1 MFEPLK
7 ETIELLH
14 FYDQELQEESYKQ
27 LEELPEK
34 WEATKKKVRCE
45 VFDVFISRK
54 AWSYLLQL
62 H

>member
-54 AWSYLLQL
+54 A
-62 H
+62 